1 MCCVALVCVDIIAGL
16 APSTSTA
23 WKCCTFEHDQFKVVP
38 CSCLSWFISW
48 STRTYGRYIW
58 SQPVF
63 LANLQSWGAPP
74 DFFWWIIV
82 LCDSS
87 VPRWPGWPILRHIY
101 IETLLLFNPNCSAR
115 RYKRWDFRDMSETWE
130 EFQRS
135 GNDGVCPQ
143 DGGCRANVRV
153 NHFKNRT
160 WTLQEGPPVQH
171 TVSYKWK
178 WAFLLKGQA
187 DLDCGSDV

>member
-101 IETLLLFNPNCSAR
+101 IYRHSCCSTPTVAPGATSAGIFGTWVKLGR
-115 RYKRWDFRDMSETWE
+115 SFRGLEMMGSVHRTEDAEQT
-130 EFQRS
+130 S
-135 GNDGVCPQ
+135 GWTISKIGHEHYRKDPQ
-143 DGGCRANVRV
+143 YNI
-153 NHFKNRT
+153 
-160 WTLQEGPPVQH
+160 L
-171 TVSYKWK
+171 
-178 WAFLLKGQA
+178 
-187 DLDCGSDV
+187 